1 MPLNKLDN
9 FIKNTEGRIL
19 YVSPSDLDSSDSI
32 DNQGNSLARPFKT
45 LQRALIESARFSYIK
60 GRSNDSVEKT
70 TVLLMPGEHTID
82 NRPGFQC
89 FDSSGVA
96 KVKSPGGVESNAS
109 ITLDLNLN
117 TNFNLAQE
125 DNILYKFNSVNGGV
139 IVPRGTS
146 VVGLDLRKTKI
157 RPLYVPNPTDINV
170 PTSSIFRITGT
181 CYFWQFSIF
190 DGNENSLVYTNNTD
204 FGDTK
209 KSIPT
214 FSHNKLTVFE
224 YADGVNNVS
233 TYGITDL
240 DMYYAKLSNAYNTAS
255 TREIEQSEKYPQDA
269 LAFEKQRPE
278 YEIVGAFAADP
289 LELTSIEAGSGGVVT
304 SVVTV
309 RTKIAHGFQVGT
321 PIKIR
326 GVNPTNYNISAI
338 VTSINIS
345 NDKEFTYSLQSF
357 PLDLKVGNV
366 ASATATIETDT
377 VFGASPYIF
386 NISMRSVYG
395 LNGLHADGDKATGF
409 RSMVVAQFTGVS
421 LQKDDR
427 AFVEYDS
434 STRSY
439 NKIAVGSAVYGSDL
453 SSGSSATAT
462 GQVYHLNSG
471 AIYRDGWETCHIKMS
486 NDAVLQIVSVFAIGY
501 AKHFSAES
509 GADASITNS
518 NSNFGQLAL
527 ISDGFK
533 REAFTKDDK
542 GFITSI
548 IPPRAIDTDEEELDW
563 VSIAATNDVASTSTK
578 LYLHG
583 YKSKDVEPLVITQ
596 GYRVGAKVNDKIYLP
611 NSTNTPY
618 EASIVMEDG
627 SSSFKSY
634 TVTDEPDENSNS
646 FFIGSNNLVT
656 GEKVIIVSDDGDL
669 PENLETNTVYY
680 IIKEGATRVKLASSE
695 ANANN
700 SSEISVS
707 FGTNLKIITRV
718 SDKSAGEAGHPVQY
732 DDANNNWFINVA
744 SSGNTI
750 TSNLT
755 TSESEIT
762 FIKRTEDTRGLDEK
776 LYKLR
781 IVIPKETVNGKPPE
795 NGFIIQESSSTGFE
809 LDSDANK
816 NDTLTTKNYRFDR
829 NPRFI
834 STCSYSTPTITVVS
848 EISHDLNVGDLVIIK
863 NVTDTTNTTGA
874 INAGYN
880 GTFKVTGVTDDMTF
894 TYGRTDVNGIER
906 SPSAFL
912 TNDNR
917 TTRSTSSPRFEK
929 NDLQTNYYIYRK
941 EVISEYEQ
949 DITDGIYHV
958 YALSANK
965 KVPIEFDNLEY
976 SQNVVNLYP
985 QLDRDNVN
993 DNPQSTKSFAARSPL
1008 GKVDTDDLKKSLT
1021 RESLD
1026 DYTKSSGVG
1035 KLVSTN
1041 GTGVNPTI
1049 TFSRRHGLSGIAT
1062 GSITDASSGANGSSA
1077 GTINN
1082 VKLLTGSAS
1091 GTWQGATGDATFNVS
1106 GELTNF
1112 KIVSKGSGYTNDETL
1127 YLDNSVVGAGVGGAQ
1142 FKVGISDGVGTVLQ
1156 FTGIGTASDSYHR
1169 VISVSNDTQVVIA
1182 KTASDPDILS
1192 GQYAIEIGP
1201 VISVS
1206 SASQNGADTTFN
1218 TTKAHG
1224 LVVGNK
1230 FRILTVDNV
1239 KVGDFV
1245 VKSVVDVDTFTATTN
1260 YAAAALLVSST
1271 APKYILKH
1279 GYSSNAGSSDASDEN
1294 LGSRSLTFYDNEYA
1308 YVDSSI
1314 KVEVGDSTVKID
1326 LPGSLTNIE
1335 DRFSYGSYIEIDDEI
1350 MRVASPTVT
1359 NDKITV
1365 IRGSLAT
1372 GISSHDAS
1380 SLIRRIKPLPVEF
1393 RRQSILRAS
1402 GHTFEYLGYGPG
1414 NYSTALPQ
1422 VQDRTLT
1429 VNEEY
1434 LAQSQEKAAGAVV
1447 YTGMNSKGD
1456 FYIGNT
1462 KKSALT
1468 GEEINFDIPVPTIT
1482 GENPSNLSVVF
1493 DEATI
1498 KERIVV
1504 EGGDSGQ
1511 VLSQFDGPV
1520 TFNNSVK
1527 VIDLLVGNKI
1537 KLAKDTESISFTTG
1551 SLVIEGGVGIA
1562 KSVFVGQG
1570 LHASSLNVTGDI
1582 SGADVTCSDIN
1593 AVGVVT
1599 ATGGTF
1605 GNIGIGTDDNQTV
1618 TTSSG
1623 KLILDAA
1630 TNEVEINADLDHN
1643 GDLDT
1648 SGSGTFGG
1656 AGTFGGNLSVTGTGT
1671 FTGDIT
1677 ALTSDIRL
1685 KDDISPITEALEKVK
1700 SISGF
1705 TYKHNELAKTAC
1717 NLDTGDQ
1724 RFVGVS
1730 AQEIQAILPE
1740 AVKPAPSNNEYLTVQ
1755 YEKLVPLLIESV
1767 KELSAKVD
1775 NLEQKLSDK

>member
-117 TNFNLAQE
+117 TNFDLTQE

-204 FGDTK
+204 FSDTK
-209 KSIPT
+209 KSIPI

-548 IPPRAIDTDEEELDW
+548 IPPRAIDTEEEELDW

-611 NSTNTPY
+611 NNTNTPY

-732 DDANNNWFINVA
+732 DDANSNWFINVA

-776 LYKLR
+776 LYKIR

-809 LDSDANK
+809 LDSDATK
-816 NDTLTTKNYRFDR
+816 SDTLTTKNYRFDR

-848 EISHDLNVGDLVIIK
+848 EIPHGLNVDDLVIIK

-941 EVISEYEQ
+941 EVISDYEQ

-958 YALSANK
+958 YALSADK

-1026 DYTKSSGVG
+1026 DYTKSSNIG

-1041 GTGVNPTI
+1041 GTGANPTI

-1062 GSITDASSGANGSSA
+1062 GSITATSSGANGSSA
-1077 GTINN
+1077 GVINN

-1091 GTWQGATGDATFNVS
+1091 GTWKGATGDATFNAS

-1112 KIVSKGSGYTNDETL
+1112 KIVSKGSGHTNNQIL

-1142 FKVGISDGVGTVLQ
+1142 FTVGISDGVGTVLQ

-1169 VISVSNDTQVVIA
+1169 VTGVSNDTQVVIA
-1182 KTASDPDILS
+1182 KTAADPDILS

-1206 SASQNGADTTFN
+1206 SSAFDSGTTTFN
-1218 TTKAHG
+1218 CSAAHG
-1224 LVVGNK
+1224 LVIGNK
-1230 FRILTVDNV
+1230 FQVNDSSDN
-1239 KVGDFV
+1239 KLGE
-1245 VKSVVDVDTFTATTN
+1245 FT
-1260 YAAAALLVSST
+1260 VSSRIDYNSFEAVT
-1271 APKYILKH
+1271 TSALSSPTYILKH
-1279 GYSSNAGSSDASDEN
+1279 GYSSNVGSSDASDEN

-1308 YVDSSI
+1308 YVDSST

-1365 IRGSLAT
+1365 IRGALAT

-1527 VIDLLVGNKI
+1527 VIDLNVANKI
-1537 KLAKDTESISFTTG
+1537 KLAKDTASISFTTG

-1618 TTSSG
+1618 STSSG